1 MKKKSE
7 KIKRVTRISM
17 VGGLSFCLGVCS
29 GAFVWAVLKIMNL
42 SLEFF
47 WTALPA
53 RIPADYSLLYNLV
66 ICGVGGVLIGL
77 WQKKHGILPDSL
89 ETVMETIKKD
99 GKYPYNR
106 LHIIAVS
113 ALLPLIFGGAL
124 GPEAGLSG
132 LIAGLCCFVGD
143 RLKCKGD
150 ELAALSESGIAAVM
164 GTVFRAPLFGII
176 GNVEPDSKKETYRKK
191 LVSKR
196 TRIIIYVLGVLGALC
211 SMGLLS
217 KLTGSES
224 GLPRFEA
231 DFSLHIVQW
240 KWFLPLLLM
249 GVVGGLFYMLCESI
263 SRKLGAILA
272 ANRIVSCVT
281 AGVILGVIG
290 WLLPLSMFSGE
301 HDMVYLMENWTE
313 LSVWPLLLSGIAKL
327 VLVNFCINLGWHGGS
342 VFPIIF
348 AGTALGYAFAG
359 VVGMDGTFAV
369 AVTVAALYGFI
380 MKKPATVVAVLLL
393 CFPLSYI
400 VPVGAAAFVSSKIPV
415 PTVGR

>member
-1 MKKKSE
+1 MKR
-7 KIKRVTRISM
+7 ITRIAM
-17 VGGLSFCLGVCS
+17 IGLLSFCLGIFS
-29 GAFVWAVLKIMNL
+29 GAVVWAVLEIMNL
-42 SLEFF
+42 ALEFL
-47 WTALPA
+47 WTDIPS
-53 RIPADYSLLYNLV
+53 RIPEGCSLLYNLAV
-66 ICGVGGVLIGL
+66 CGIGGLLIGL

-89 ETVMETIKKD
+89 ERVMEKIKKD
-99 GKYPYNR
+99 GKYPYDR

-124 GPEAGLSG
+124 GPEAGLTG

-176 GNVEPDSKKETYRKK
+176 GNVEPDSGKETYRKK

-196 TRIIIYVLGVLGALC
+196 TRLIIYILGVLGALC
-211 SMGLLS
+211 SMGGLGS
-217 KLTGSES
+217 LTGSEA

-231 DFSLHIVQW
+231 DFSLHLAQW
-240 KWFLPLLLM
+240 KWFIPLLLA
-249 GVVGGLFYMLCESI
+249 GVLGGAFYKLCESL
-263 SRKLGAILA
+263 SQKAGSALDGK
-272 ANRIVSCVT
+272 RIVSCIA
-281 AGVILGVIG
+281 AGIILAVVG
-290 WLLPLSMFSGE
+290 WLLPLAMFSGE
-301 HDMVYLMENWTE
+301 HDMVYLMESWTG
-313 LSVWPLLLSGIAKL
+313 LSAGLLLLSALAKL
-327 VLVNFCINLGWHGGS
+327 FLVNFCINLGWHGGS

-359 VVGMDGTFAV
+359 IAGVDGTFAV

-380 MKKPATVVAVLLL
+380 MKKPVTVVAVLLL

-415 PTVGR
+415 PSGDR